1 MFCSSNNIHVAPGE
15 SRRISSASVELLLEH
30 SGEVVIGQTQ
40 QLLSTSTT
48 DLLPRR
54 LCGGGWRQERGGDT
68 GDSRNQLQGG
78 SAPPGCA
85 VNAAVAMSYP

>member
-1 MFCSSNNIHVAPGE
+1 M
-15 SRRISSASVELLLEH
+15 ELLLEH
-30 SGEVVIGQTQ
+30 SGEVVIGETQ
-40 QLLSTSTT
+40 QLLGTSTT

-68 GDSRNQLQGG
+68 RDTRHQGG

-85 VNAAVAMSYP
+85 CAVNAAAVAMSY